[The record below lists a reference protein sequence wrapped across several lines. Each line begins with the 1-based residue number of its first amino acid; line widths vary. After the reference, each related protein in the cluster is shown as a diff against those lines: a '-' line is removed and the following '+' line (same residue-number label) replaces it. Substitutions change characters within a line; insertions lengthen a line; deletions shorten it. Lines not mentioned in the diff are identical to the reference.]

1 MKDLLKEL
9 SRNGIILSL
18 NDDHDLK
25 VQFDDLE
32 PSSTLIQ
39 QLREKKQ
46 EIVRYLKTQADT
58 NIKPAPLEADYV
70 LSSSQR
76 RLWLLSQFDEG
87 NVAYNMPGVYIFEG
101 ELDEVALK
109 RSFLTLI
116 ERHEILRTSFKEN
129 GSGQV
134 RQYIHASTEN
144 GFEFIQ
150 EDLRSVSDQESLVH
164 SMVQAVFLRPFDLE
178 AGFLLRAAVFHLEDH
193 KWLFSY
199 TMHHIISDGWSMGI
213 LITELLGLYN
223 AYIKGG
229 GSPYEPLR
237 IQYKDYAVWQQAELS
252 GDALEAHKQYWL
264 DQFSG
269 KLPVLELPSDKIRPA
284 VKTYNGG
291 VVTSR
296 LSADLTEGLKR
307 LSQEQECTLFMGLL
321 AVVNALLF
329 RYSGQE
335 DIVIGSPIA
344 GREHLD
350 LEGQIGFYVNT
361 LALRSRF
368 NGSGSFRDLLQV
380 VSEVTFGAYEH
391 QVYPFDELVDELD
404 IPRDISRSVL
414 FDIMVTL
421 HNISNPGKGHKQ
433 SLGGLQVGGY
443 QAEQNPTSKF
453 DLSFDFVA
461 SADGMNIGIE
471 YNSDIFTESW
481 AERLSGHLQQLIA
494 AVIRSADEPL
504 TSLDYLS
511 EAERV
516 QLLETFNSTERTYPE
531 QETFVSLFEAQVL
544 KNGARTAVV
553 FEDQKLSY
561 KEFNDAGNRLCF
573 YLQQSHG
580 VQPGDLVGICLERT
594 LEFIIS
600 VLGILKAGG
609 AYVPVDPQYPQ
620 ERIDYI
626 KRDSNC
632 KVMIDRDFLKAYAE
646 FDGPAVLSNPVL
658 QAGPDDL
665 AYVIYTSGSTGQPK
679 GVMIEHRGMLNH
691 MYAMVDEMGL
701 DQESRIAQNASI
713 TFDISVWQLLNA
725 LILGGTTVVYRHE
738 TVLDVP
744 LFIGRV
750 AADRIRILQ
759 VVPSY
764 LKAMLDTMDEAEAY
778 DLSAL
783 KYLLVTGETIGQPL
797 LQRWFERF
805 PDKKVVNA
813 YGPAEASDDVTLY
826 VMDKAPEGANVPVGK
841 PIRNMKIYIL
851 DKSGKLCPVGIIG
864 EIYVSGIG
872 VGRAYLHQPEK
883 SAQSFGV
890 DPFQPGNIRMY
901 RTGDLGRWLD
911 DGNIEFAGRK
921 DDQVKVRGYRIELG
935 EIESVLQAHP
945 DVQSAV
951 VIAPAN
957 KSGERTLVAY
967 VTGAISLDL
976 SSIKTY
982 LLGIIPAY
990 MVPPHFM
997 QLDRLPLTPNGK
1009 VDKKALP
1016 AVGEMEMISNV
1027 AYQAPQNATQVHLA
1041 AIWSEVLGLDRV
1053 GINDDFFDLGGH
1065 SLKATRLT
1073 SQIHKVFNV
1082 KIGLKELFATPVLSA
1097 QALLI
1102 AQSKTNVFE
1111 ALSAAPVQDSYVLSS
1126 SQRRLWVLSQFEE
1139 GSLAYNMPGVYFFE
1153 GQLDE
1158 SALEWS
1164 FLALIAR
1171 HEILRTSFREDE
1183 ALNIR
1188 QYIHPPSESGFNLK
1202 KSDLRA
1208 SFLSTEDIHQLVREE
1223 LMQVFDLA
1231 KGPLLRASLYRLEEQ
1246 KWLFSYTMHHII
1258 SDGWSMGV
1266 LIAELLSLYNS
1277 RLRNTEH
1284 SYSPLKIQYKDY
1296 AVWQQAQLSGG
1307 SLALHKDY
1315 WLEQFSGPL
1324 PVLELPQDK
1333 LRPVQKTY
1341 DGAVLSRRLPAT
1353 LNEAFK
1359 RLGQDQGCTLFMS
1372 LLSVV
1377 NTLLYRYSGQED
1389 IIVGTPIAGREHIDL
1404 EEQIGFYVNT
1414 LALRSRFEGTG
1425 SFLDLLRKVR
1435 EVTLGAYE
1443 HQVYPFDELVDEL
1456 NLQRDMSRNS
1466 LFDVLIV
1473 LENAEIT
1480 RKEGQKT
1487 LDKMHI
1493 REYFDHQVIKSK
1505 FDLSFDF
1512 VESAEALDLTI
1523 EYNTSIY
1530 GKDMVEGMINHL
1542 EQLIKAVVAQPY
1554 LPLSELEYLS
1564 PEESVRLLQT
1574 FNSTKVPYATDQ
1586 TVLHLFREQVGKT
1599 PDKNALVYG
1608 AEQFSYQVLDVLS
1621 NQFAH
1626 YLNAVYGVQKEDLVG
1641 MTLGRSHWMV
1651 AAVLG
1656 VLKAGAAYVAIDPE
1670 YPEERK
1676 AYLIQDSNC
1685 KVVLDDVLMAGFI
1698 AERQQY
1704 AVTALPLL
1712 PEPADLAYVIYTSG
1726 STGNPKGVMIEH
1738 GSLYPRIK
1746 YYQDTY
1752 QLTEA
1757 DHMMFYRSYSFD
1769 ASIEEY
1775 LLPILTGAT
1784 CFVAPEDFR
1793 LDLLNNIINF
1803 IERHQISKLDMTP
1816 ALLAEFVYELVGNK
1830 AAAAR
1835 ISSVKHVVSGGDK
1848 LPLKVVKLYFSV
1860 CHAALYNTYGP
1871 TENTI
1876 DSTNLKMTK
1885 APLSDRVSIGRPI
1898 QNSEAY
1904 ILDRHQQLVPVYV
1917 YGELCVAGPGLARGY
1932 LNKPEL
1938 SSEKFVANPY
1948 RPGELMYL
1956 TGDYCRWLPDGQI
1969 EFSGRK
1975 DDQVKIMG
1983 HRIELGEIESSLE
1996 KYALVES
2003 AVVVAR
2009 INPDSEPEIIAYFTA
2024 KQPEL
2029 DHMELRSYL
2038 SGILPLHFL
2047 PKYFVQ
2053 LEELPQNANGKVD
2066 KKLLPEPEDQ
2076 GGISDTYVGP
2086 QTETQ
2091 ERLMKIWELVLGQK
2105 GISIQSSFFSLGGNS
2120 IQVIRLQRIINQ
2132 EFNTSLAIA
2141 TFFEMV
2147 TIEMLSNEIEKEIG
2161 LSSAHSKKNI
2171 DVLNF

>member
-9 SRNGIILSL
+9 SRNGITLSL
-18 NDDHDLK
+18 NDDYDLK

-32 PSSTLIQ
+32 PSSALIQ

-46 EIVRYLKTQADT
+46 EIVSYLKAQANT
-58 NIKPAPLEADYV
+58 NITPAAPEMHYI

-87 NVAYNMPGVYIFEG
+87 NVAYNMPGVYVFEG

-116 ERHEILRTSFKEN
+116 ERHEILRTSFKEAE
-129 GSGQV
+129 SGEV
-134 RQYIHASTEN
+134 RQYIHPAEPN
-144 GFEFIQ
+144 GFEFVQ
-150 EDLRSVSDQESLVH
+150 EDLRAIPDRETLAH
-164 SMVQAVFLRPFDLE
+164 AMVQGVFLRPFDLE
-178 AGFLLRAAVFHLEDH
+178 AGFLLRAGLYRLEDH
-193 KWLFSY
+193 KWVFSY

-229 GSPYEPLR
+229 GNPYEPLR

-252 GDALEAHKQYWL
+252 GDALEAHKNYWL
-264 DQFSG
+264 NQFSG
-269 KLPVLELPSDKIRPA
+269 KLPVLELPSNKIRPA

-291 VVTSR
+291 VVTNH
-296 LSADLTEGLKR
+296 LSATLTEGLKR
-307 LSQEQECTLFMGLL
+307 LCQEQECTLFMGLL
-321 AVVNALLF
+321 AVVNTLLYH
-329 RYSGQE
+329 YSGQE

-361 LALRSRF
+361 LALRFRF
-368 NGSGSFRDLLQV
+368 DGNGSFRDLLQM
-380 VSEVTFGAYEH
+380 VSEVTFDAYEH
-391 QVYPFDELVDELD
+391 QVYPFDELVDELEV
-404 IPRDISRSVL
+404 PRDMSRSVL
-414 FDIMVTL
+414 FDVMVTL
-421 HNISNPGKGHKQ
+421 HNISTPNKGHKQ
-433 SLGGLQVGGY
+433 SLGELQISGY
-443 QAEQNPTSKF
+443 QAAQNPTSKF
-453 DLSFDFVA
+453 DLSFDFVEA
-461 SADGMNIGIE
+461 ADGMNIAVE
-471 YNSDIFTESW
+471 YNSDIFSAFW
-481 AERLSGHLQQLIA
+481 VDRLSGHLQQLIA
-494 AVIRSADEPL
+494 AVIAAADQPL
-504 TSLDYLS
+504 ASLDYLS
-511 EAERV
+511 DAERV
-516 QLLETFNSTERTYPE
+516 QLLETFNSTTVAYPYH
-531 QETFVSLFEAQVL
+531 ETFVSLFEAQVAQY
-544 KNGARTAVV
+544 GTRIAVV
-553 FEDQKLSY
+553 FEDKALTY
-561 KEFNDAGNRLCF
+561 NVFNADGNRLCV

-580 VQPGDLVGICLERT
+580 IKPGDLVGICLERS
-594 LEFIIS
+594 EKFIIS
-600 VLGILKAGG
+600 VLAILKAGA

-626 KRDSNC
+626 KQDSNS
-632 KVMIDRDFLKAYAE
+632 KVMIDEAFLAAYAA
-646 FDGPAVLSNPVL
+646 FDGPTEVSNPIL

-691 MYAMVDEMGL
+691 MYAMVSEMGL
-701 DQESRIAQNASI
+701 DQDSRIAQNASI

-744 LFIGRV
+744 LFISRV
-750 AADRIRILQ
+750 VADGIRILQ

-764 LKAMLDTMDEAEAY
+764 LKAMMDIMDEAGTY

-783 KYLLVTGETIGQPL
+783 EYLLVTGETIGQPL

-826 VMDKAPEGANVPVGK
+826 IMDKAPEGTNVPVGK
-841 PIRNMKIYIL
+841 PIQNMKIYIL
-851 DKSGKLCPVGIIG
+851 NKLGKLCPVGVMG
-864 EIYVSGIG
+864 EIHVSGVG
-872 VGRAYLHQPEK
+872 VGRAYINKPEK
-883 SAQSFGV
+883 SAASFGQ

-901 RTGDLGRWLD
+901 RTGDHGRWLE

-935 EIESVLQAHP
+935 EIESVLQTHP
-945 DVQSAV
+945 DLQSVV

-957 KSGERTLVAY
+957 KTGERKLVAY
-967 VTGAISLDL
+967 VTGTPGLDL
-976 SSIKTY
+976 ASIKTY
-982 LLGIIPAY
+982 LLGVIPAY
-990 MVPPHFM
+990 MVPSHFM
-997 QLDRLPLTPNGK
+997 QLDQLPLTPNGK

-1016 AVGEMEMISNV
+1016 DVAAVEMISNT
-1027 AYQAPQNATQVHLA
+1027 AYQVPENETQAQLV
-1041 AIWSEVLGLDRV
+1041 AIWSEVLGLNQI

-1082 KIGLKELFATPVLSA
+1082 KIGLKELFATPVLAA

-1102 AQSKTNVFE
+1102 AQSKTNIFE
-1111 ALSAAPVQDSYVLSS
+1111 ALSIAPLRDSYVLSS
-1126 SQRRLWVLSQFEE
+1126 SQRRLWILSQFEE
-1139 GSLAYNMPGVYFFE
+1139 GSQAYNMPGVYFFE
-1153 GQLDE
+1153 GELDE
-1158 SALEWS
+1158 GALEWS
-1164 FLALIAR
+1164 FFNLIAR
-1171 HEILRTSFREDE
+1171 HEILRTTFREDE
-1183 ALNIR
+1183 ELTVR
-1188 QYIHPPSESGFNLK
+1188 QYIHQPSESRFILK

-1208 SFLSTEDIHQLVREE
+1208 AALSDEEIHQLVREE
-1223 LMQVFDLA
+1223 LLQAFDLA
-1231 KGPLLRASLYRLEEQ
+1231 AGPLLRASLYQLEDQ
-1246 KWLFSYTMHHII
+1246 KWIFSYTMHHII

-1266 LIAELLSLYNS
+1266 LITELLNLYNS
-1277 RLRNTEH
+1277 RIRNAEMT
-1284 SYSPLKIQYKDY
+1284 YNPLKIQYKDY
-1296 AVWQQAQLSGG
+1296 AVWQQAQLSGE

-1315 WLEQFSGPL
+1315 WLQQFSGSL

-1341 DGAVLSRRLPAT
+1341 DGAVLNRRLPAT

-1359 RLGQDQGCTLFMS
+1359 KLGQDQGCTLFMS
-1372 LLSVV
+1372 LLAVV

-1389 IIVGTPIAGREHIDL
+1389 IIVGTPIAGREHLDL

-1414 LALRSRFEGTG
+1414 LAIRSRFDGTG

-1456 NLQRDMSRNS
+1456 NLHRDMSRNS

-1473 LENAEIT
+1473 LENAEMV

-1487 LDKMHI
+1487 LDKLQI

-1530 GKDMVEGMINHL
+1530 GRDLIEGMINHL
-1542 EQLIKAVVAQPY
+1542 EQLIKAVVAQPF
-1554 LPLSELEYLS
+1554 LPLCELEYLS
-1564 PEESVRLLQT
+1564 PAESVQLLET
-1574 FNSTKVPYATDQ
+1574 FNATKVPYETAQ
-1586 TVLHLFREQVGKT
+1586 TVLHQFRNQVGKT

-1608 AEQFSYQVLDVLS
+1608 DEQFSYLALDVFS

-1626 YLNAVYGVQKEDLVG
+1626 YLNTVHGVQKEDLVG
-1641 MTLGRSHWMV
+1641 VTLVRSHWMV

-1656 VLKAGAAYVAIDPE
+1656 ILKAGGAYVAIDPE

-1676 AYLIQDSNC
+1676 AYLIKDSNC
-1685 KVVLDDVLMAGFI
+1685 KVVLDDALIAGFI
-1698 AERQQY
+1698 SESAQY
-1704 AVTALPLL
+1704 PDTALPLL
-1712 PEPADLAYVIYTSG
+1712 QESSDLAYVIYTSG

-1738 GSLYPRIK
+1738 GSLFPRIK

-1752 QLTEA
+1752 GLTEA
-1757 DHMMFYRSYSFD
+1757 DNMMFYRSYSFD

-1784 CFVAPEDFR
+1784 CYVAPEDFR
-1793 LDLLNNIINF
+1793 LNLLSNIISF
-1803 IERHQISKLDMTP
+1803 IEKHQISKLDMTP
-1816 ALLAEFVYELVGNK
+1816 ALLTEFVYELVDNK
-1830 AAAAR
+1830 EAASR
-1835 ISSVKHVVSGGDK
+1835 INSVRHVVSGGDK
-1848 LPLKVVKLYFSV
+1848 LPLKVVQLYFSV
-1860 CHAALYNTYGP
+1860 CQAALYNTYGP

-1876 DSTNLKMTK
+1876 DSTNLKMT
-1885 APLSDRVSIGRPI
+1885 AMPSAARISIGKPI

-1904 ILDRHQQLVPVYV
+1904 ILDKQQQLVPVYV

-1938 SSEKFVANPY
+1938 TAEKFIDNPY

-1969 EFSGRK
+1969 EFLGRK

-1983 HRIELGEIESSLE
+1983 HRIELVEIESSLE
-1996 KYALVES
+1996 KHPMINS

-2009 INPDSEPEIIAYFTA
+2009 THPESEPEIIAYFIA
-2024 KQPEL
+2024 QQAQL
-2029 DHMELRSYL
+2029 DQLELRNYL
-2038 SGILPLHFL
+2038 MGILPLHFL

-2053 LEELPQNANGKVD
+2053 LEEMPQNANGKVD
-2066 KKLLPEPEDQ
+2066 KKLLPEPEHQLDAAEL
-2076 GGISDTYVGP
+2076 YVEP

-2091 ERLMKIWELVLGQK
+2091 QKLMEIWEQVLDTKRIG
-2105 GISIQSSFFSLGGNS
+2105 IQSSFFSLGGNS
-2120 IQVIRLQRIINQ
+2120 IQVIRLQRLINQ
-2132 EFNTSLAIA
+2132 EFNTDLTIA

-2147 TIEMLSNEIEKEIG
+2147 TIEMLSNEIEKKMG
-2161 LSSAHSKKNI
+2161 LTSAHSKKDI